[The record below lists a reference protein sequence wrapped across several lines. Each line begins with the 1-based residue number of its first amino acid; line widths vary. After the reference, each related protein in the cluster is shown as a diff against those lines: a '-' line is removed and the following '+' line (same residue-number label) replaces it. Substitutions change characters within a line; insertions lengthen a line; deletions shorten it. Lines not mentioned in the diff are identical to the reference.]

1 MCLIGCLL
9 EDLGSVFV
17 VLFTILHSLGLHN
30 LHYPDCI
37 IMNLIIPFV
46 YLMNDEETKG
56 IIAEENWYQGIKHML
71 GLYKD
76 SQETT
81 PASSQN
87 NQNANERIQRHP
99 P

>member
-1 MCLIGCLL
+1 
-9 EDLGSVFV
+9 
-17 VLFTILHSLGLHN
+17 
-30 LHYPDCI
+30 
-37 IMNLIIPFV
+37 
-46 YLMNDEETKG
+46 MNDEETKG

-76 SQETT
+76 CQETT
-81 PASSQN
+81 TASSQN